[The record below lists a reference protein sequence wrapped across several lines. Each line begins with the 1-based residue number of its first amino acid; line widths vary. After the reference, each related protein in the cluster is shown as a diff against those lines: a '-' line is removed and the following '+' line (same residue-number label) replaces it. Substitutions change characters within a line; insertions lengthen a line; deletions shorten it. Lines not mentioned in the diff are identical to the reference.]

1 MVKKPSREEAE
12 EAMRVLLRWAGDD
25 PEREGLRDTPR
36 RVIDSFDEYF
46 SGYAQDPKQIL
57 SRTFEDVENY
67 DEMVILK
74 NIPFDS
80 HCEHHV
86 VPFIGK
92 AHIAYLPDKKVVG
105 ISKLARLVDAFA
117 KRLQVQEK
125 LTAQIARTL
134 NEVLKPKGVGVVV
147 EAIHYCMKTRGVQ
160 KQGVVMQTSKMLG
173 RFRSD
178 PRTRQEFLSLI
189 AAPSIH
195 HPAP

>member
-1 MVKKPSREEAE
+1 MVKKPTRAEAE
-12 EAMRVLLRWAGDD
+12 EAMRILLLWAGDD
-25 PEREGLRDTPR
+25 PSREGLRDTPK
-36 RVIDSFDEYF
+36 RVIKSFEEYF
-46 SGYAQDPKQIL
+46 SGYGQDPEKIL

-74 NIPFDS
+74 NIPFES

-125 LTAQIARTL
+125 LTAQIANTL
-134 NEVLKPKGVGVVV
+134 CDVLKPKGVGVVV

-189 AAPSIH
+189 SSPSLQ
-195 HPAP
+195 HPAH